1 MILAGDIGGTKTNV
15 GLFRV
20 SGELVRQATYQSA
33 DHIGLLPIIRDFLG
47 EQTVAAACFGI
58 AGPVVD
64 NRTRTPNL
72 AWEVDG
78 EILAQQAG
86 LPLVK
91 LINDLSATAEG
102 IPVLEPAEIAELNA
116 GTADETGNAALIAAG
131 TGLGMSIIDRAE
143 GGWQPLSS
151 EGGHQSFAPHDEREL
166 GLLAYLLREL
176 PHVSVERVVSGPGLL
191 HIYRY
196 LREAGVPADE
206 ETARRIEKG
215 DAPAEITRA
224 AENGTCPACD
234 EALRMFLS
242 AYGAAAGDLAL
253 AALATGG
260 LFVGGGIAPKLWP
273 RIADGTF
280 LAAFLAKGRLRSLL
294 ENVPVRLIRNP
305 DTALRGAA
313 RCAARLLKDRS

>member
-15 GLFRV
+15 GLFRT
-20 SGELVRQATYQSA
+20 SGELIRRATYQSA
-33 DHIGLLPIIRDFLG
+33 DHTGLLPIIQDFLG

-58 AGPVVD
+58 AGPVVG

-78 EILAQQAG
+78 ELLAQEAG
-86 LPLVK
+86 LPVVK

-102 IPVLEPAEIAELNA
+102 IPVLQPAEIAELNR
-116 GTADETGNAALIAAG
+116 GTADEVGNAALIAAG
-131 TGLGMSIIDRAE
+131 TGLGMSIIARVD
-143 GGWQPLSS
+143 GGWQPLPS
-151 EGGHQSFAPHDEREL
+151 EGGHQSFAPHDEREQ
-166 GLLAYLLREL
+166 GLLAYLHREL

-196 LREAGVPADE
+196 LREAGVLADAA
-206 ETARRIEKG
+206 TAQRIEKG
-215 DAPAEITRA
+215 DAPAEISRA
-224 AENGTCPACD
+224 AEAATCPACA
-234 EALRMFLS
+234 ESLRMFLS

-253 AALATGG
+253 TALATGG
-260 LFVGGGIAPKLWP
+260 LYVGGGIAPKLWP

-280 LAAFLAKGRLRSLL
+280 RAAFLAKGRLRPLL
-294 ENVPVRLIRNP
+294 ENIPVYLIRNP

-313 RCAARLLKDRS
+313 RCATRLLGDLS